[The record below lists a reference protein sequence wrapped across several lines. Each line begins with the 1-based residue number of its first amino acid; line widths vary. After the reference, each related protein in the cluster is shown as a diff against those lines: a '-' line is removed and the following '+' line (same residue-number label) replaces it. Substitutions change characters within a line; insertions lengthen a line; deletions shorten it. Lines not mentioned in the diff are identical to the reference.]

1 MRLED
6 NDLVINYLDNIC
18 SNIKNKRMH
27 EEIKEEL
34 LCHIEESFLINLKVY
49 KNEDAAIKKAIKN
62 MGDYKKV
69 SEDLNIIHKPTIDW
83 SLLSAV
89 FLLLT
94 IGLVSLYYI
103 STDLFI
109 TNFQRS
115 IVFSVIGIG
124 AMLFASTFN
133 YIKLKVYS
141 KYIYGFTVLITMY
154 SYFFSNINSVVKSF
168 LIIGPISI
176 NLSEITPILFLIAF
190 CDLIKKFSSY
200 NDKFDFLKLFILI
213 FIPFILLAS
222 LNNFFS
228 VCIYLIGTFSLLI
241 IKGFKKRYI
250 IIPLLIL
257 VGLFLFSLDSYKLTR
272 FTSFLNP
279 NADPLGSGYMYVQI
293 KAALE
298 NSVLIGTAN
307 NFNPALVPEMFSDF
321 IFIFIIYKF
330 GYLAGIF
337 TMLLSGFL
345 LFKISKTLIRTKN
358 NYNKSLILIP
368 LVIFATKFIFGIL
381 MNLGLLPVVGVSI
394 PLLSYS
400 GTSSV
405 INFILIGLIL
415 NIYKVRNLSN
425 IETLTICKDKN
436 LSS

>member
-1 MRLED
+1 
-6 NDLVINYLDNIC
+6 
-18 SNIKNKRMH
+18 
-27 EEIKEEL
+27 
-34 LCHIEESFLINLKVY
+34 
-49 KNEDAAIKKAIKN
+49 
-62 MGDYKKV
+62 
-69 SEDLNIIHKPTIDW
+69 
-83 SLLSAV
+83 
-89 FLLLT
+89 
-94 IGLVSLYYI
+94 
-103 STDLFI
+103 
-109 TNFQRS
+109 
-115 IVFSVIGIG
+115 
-124 AMLFASTFN
+124 
-133 YIKLKVYS
+133 
-141 KYIYGFTVLITMY
+141 
-154 SYFFSNINSVVKSF
+154 
-168 LIIGPISI
+168 
-176 NLSEITPILFLIAF
+176 
-190 CDLIKKFSSY
+190 
-200 NDKFDFLKLFILI
+200 
-213 FIPFILLAS
+213 
-222 LNNFFS
+222 
-228 VCIYLIGTFSLLI
+228 
-241 IKGFKKRYI
+241 
-250 IIPLLIL
+250 
-257 VGLFLFSLDSYKLTR
+257 
-272 FTSFLNP
+272 
-279 NADPLGSGYMYVQI
+279 MYVQI

-345 LFKISKTLIRTKN
+345 LFKISKALIRTKN

-436 LSS
+436 LSSYIKKTAQKQSFLCDFIPFY